1 MATRHTTHDEEAVI
15 QPIEHNSTR
24 SSWLGLIGWLAVT
37 AVAATIG
44 SIASVNAREF
54 YAQLSTPTWAP
65 PGWLFGP
72 VWTTLYF
79 LMAIA
84 AWLVWRDRR
93 WTGARGALTLFL
105 VQLAVN
111 AAWSWVFFDS
121 RRGQLALVVVIVL
134 GILIVLTMIAFARVR
149 RSAALLLLPYLLWV
163 CFATALTAATWQ
175 RNPGLL

>member
-1 MATRHTTHDEEAVI
+1 M
-15 QPIEHNSTR
+15 SKL
-24 SSWLGLIGWLAVT
+24 SSAQWIGLIGWLAIT

-44 SIASVNAREF
+44 SVAAMNAREF
-54 YAQLSTPTWAP
+54 YAQLSTPAWAP

-84 AWLVWRDRR
+84 AWLVWRDAG
-93 WTGARGALTLFL
+93 WKGARSALSLYL

-111 AAWSWVFFDS
+111 AAWSWVFFAW
-121 RRGQLALVVVIVL
+121 RLGQLALIVVAVL
-134 GILIVLTMIAFARVR
+134 GVLIVFTMVAFARVR

-163 CFATALTAATWQ
+163 CFATALTAAAWQ
-175 RNPGLL
+175 GNPELL